1 MYTLSCW
8 VLSAVMLYWYVSTL
22 GSEGD
27 GVGSL
32 YEKKMGTISSSEQV
46 TYITMYARLH
56 ILVTRHLTTGLRVFN
71 IQSRVQFLAFS

>member
-27 GVGSL
+27 GVASL
-32 YEKKMGTISSSEQV
+32 YKRMGTISSSEQV
-46 TYITMYARLH
+46 TYITMYARFH
-56 ILVTRHLTTGLRVFN
+56 ILVTRHLTTGLGVFN
-71 IQSRVQFLAFS
+71 IQSRVLFLAFS